1 MNGPYYIPDTIAAC
15 ATAPAHGAVGVIRLS
30 GPKSKEILSLIFS
43 GKTDVSTFDSH
54 HLYFGSLI
62 HPTSHQKM
70 DEVLAVWMKMP
81 HSFTGEDVV
90 EIHTHG
96 NPLLIVEILRLIT
109 ALGARLAG
117 PGEFTQRAYLNGKM
131 DLAQAEAV
139 ADLIAA
145 DNEWAL
151 KNALA
156 QMGGSLTQI
165 ISSLRQKIIHA
176 QSMVE
181 VGFDFG
187 EEDVEFIKRGDLKV
201 LIEEVNAEVVR
212 LLGTF
217 ETGQLTKDGVRVA
230 LVGKPNV
237 GKSSLL
243 NALLEEEK
251 AITHAEPGTT
261 RDIIQG
267 EKRIFGLPFHFLDTA
282 GIRTAENSVEQE
294 GIRRSQE
301 VLKKADIVCLLLDL
315 SRPLDDSDQ
324 ALMALLP
331 GKQVIAV
338 GTKADLPVVWSFEK
352 ETQLKE
358 WTHITLSSRTRTGLP
373 ELETQ
378 FKLFL
383 QRTGLK
389 SVHNYVLNNG
399 RHRDLL
405 HNVQIRFEGLLAS
418 LSLPTFKDDQ
428 VSEVLRQVGNLL
440 GEIVGEINS
449 ENILDEIF
457 GKFCIGK

>member
-1 MNGPYYIPDTIAAC
+1 MNCPYIPDTIAAC

-30 GPKSKEILSLIFS
+30 GSQSKDILSQIFR
-43 GKTDVSTFDSH
+43 GKTAVSAFDSH
-54 HLYFGSLI
+54 HLYFGSLTQ
-62 HPTSHQKM
+62 PATDQKM
-70 DEVLAVWMKMP
+70 DEVLVVWMKGP

-96 NPLLIVEILRLIT
+96 NPLLIVEILRVIT
-109 ALGARLAG
+109 SLGARLAG

-165 ISSLRQKIIHA
+165 IGSLRQKIIHA
-176 QSMVE
+176 QSLVE

-187 EEDVEFIKRGDLKV
+187 EEDVEFIKRSDLKT

-267 EKRIFGLPFHFLDTA
+267 EKRIDGLPFHFLDTA

-301 VLKKADIVCLLLDL
+301 ALQKADIICLLLDL
-315 SRPLDDSDQ
+315 SRPLDDSDRD
-324 ALMALLP
+324 LTFLLQN
-331 GKQVIAV
+331 KQVIVV
-338 GTKADLPVVWSFEK
+338 GTKADLPAVWSFEK
-352 ETQLKE
+352 EIQLKE
-358 WTHITLSSRTRTGLP
+358 WTTLTLSSRTRTGLP

-383 QRTGLK
+383 QRTGFK

-399 RHRDLL
+399 RHRELL
-405 HNVQIRFEGLLAS
+405 QNVQIKFITLLES
-418 LSLPTFKDDQ
+418 LSRKSFKDDQ
-428 VSEVLRQVGNLL
+428 ISEVLRQVGNLL